1 MKLTESY
8 LRKIVKEELK
18 KVLVKEEQEVEQIGG
33 LSNAELGALEALS
46 FQQEYGAREHY
57 GSASAYAVK
66 KLYDAM
72 AARSNGM
79 LPPVKIIRPILA
91 SLVEKGFAAIDEEDD
106 SGRFYYVTEAGN
118 DLLIDN
124 GQHPILNLLSKQA

>member
-18 KVLVKEEQEVEQIGG
+18 KVLIKEEQEVEQIGG

-46 FQQEYGAREHY
+46 FQQEYAARKHY

-72 AARSNGM
+72 VARSNGM
-79 LPPVKIIRPILA
+79 LPPVKIFRPILA
-91 SLVEKGFAAIDEEDD
+91 SLVEKGFAAIDEE
-106 SGRFYYVTEAGN
+106 GFYYTTEAGD
-118 DLLIDN
+118 DLLYDN

>member
-18 KVLVKEEQEVEQIGG
+18 KVLVKEEQEVEQVGG
-33 LSNAELGALEALS
+33 LSNAELGALDALS
-46 FQQEYGAREHY
+46 FQQEYAARDHY

-79 LPPVKIIRPILA
+79 LPPVKIFRPILA
-91 SLVEKGFAAIDEEDD
+91 GLVNKGYAEIDED
-106 SGRFYYVTEAGN
+106 GFYYVTEAGN

-124 GQHPILNLLSKQA
+124 GRHPILNLLQDREKY